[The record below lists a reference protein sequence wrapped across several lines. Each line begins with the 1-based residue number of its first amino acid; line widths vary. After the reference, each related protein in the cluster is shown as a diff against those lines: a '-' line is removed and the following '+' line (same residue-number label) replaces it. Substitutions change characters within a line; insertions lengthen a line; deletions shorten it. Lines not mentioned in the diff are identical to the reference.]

1 MKKFRSILTAL
12 PFLALAVAHAQMK
25 PGAMTAP
32 TVTSKSEPASTLPL
46 TEGEVRRV
54 DKEHGEIVLKHGDLL
69 NLGMPAMTMAFNV
82 SAPSTLEKLKAGDK
96 VRFNAEIVKGKPTI
110 THIEVVQ

>member
-1 MKKFRSILTAL
+1 MTKFRSILISL
-12 PFLALAVAHAQMK
+12 PLIALAVAHAQTK

-32 TVTSKSEPASTLPL
+32 TVAPKSESATALPL

-54 DKEHGEIVLKHGDLL
+54 DKERGEVVLKHGDLP

-82 SAPSTLEKLKAGDK
+82 SAPSILEKLKAGDK
-96 VRFNAEIVKGKPTI
+96 VRFSAEIVKGRPTI
-110 THIEVVQ
+110 THIEAVR